1 MRGHLASLALLAA
14 VVGCNKETA
23 LKPVPADA
31 ALPDAP
37 IRVAVT
43 SPKKQTL
50 AWGIEQPGSIQA
62 YESTPVVAKFP
73 GYVRQL
79 FVDIGDKVKKG
90 QLLAKLSIPEVEVE
104 SQQKAALLEMATAEV
119 ALARRNAE
127 VATETAKAVE
137 PLIAVGRANVDKATA
152 DSARWDSEWKRSKDL
167 FTKKL
172 IDEQQLD
179 EAMRQAAAAVAAK
192 AAAEANV
199 LAARANYKEAQAKI
213 ARAEAEIAVVLGKEK
228 VAGASAKLAL
238 ALLDYTDIRAPFDGV
253 VTSRQVHTGHFLQPS
268 SGGKVEP
275 LFVVAR
281 LDTVRVFV
289 EVPENQAE
297 KAVPGAAVAIRIPAL
312 ANRDV
317 VGAVTRTAGVLSPES
332 RTLRVEIDLPNPDGT
347 LRPGLYCNVRIAA
360 TSADAQVVPAAAVL
374 FADETAYCY
383 QIEDGK
389 AKKLRV
395 QVGRADKG
403 NLELLGKRPA
413 GTTSGAWQ
421 PIAGTEQIAVGN
433 LGALVDGQAVQ
444 VETPA
449 K

>member
-1 MRGHLASLALLAA
+1 MFA
-14 VVGCNKETA
+14 
-23 LKPVPADA
+23 
-31 ALPDAP
+31 
-37 IRVAVT
+37 
-43 SPKKQTL
+43 
-50 AWGIEQPGSIQA
+50 
-62 YESTPVVAKFP
+62 
-73 GYVRQL
+73 
-79 FVDIGDKVKKG
+79 
-90 QLLAKLSIPEVEVE
+90 
-104 SQQKAALLEMATAEV
+104 
-119 ALARRNAE
+119 
-127 VATETAKAVE
+127 
-137 PLIAVGRANVDKATA
+137 
-152 DSARWDSEWKRSKDL
+152 
-167 FTKKL
+167 KKL

-213 ARAEAEIAVVLGKEK
+213 ARAEAEIAVVLGKEN

-317 VGAVTRTAGVLSPES
+317 TGAVTRTAGVLSPES